1 MGFGHFFVLLS
12 TMTMQIP
19 LIRSITGWK
28 YPHGQEAIGQG
39 VTPHGCAALRG
50 TGPGPNYSPI
60 PPAWILRA
68 TAPVVTHNGRSP
80 RLERR
85 RSGLTSMRRMP
96 QALAAALVAV
106 LCGVALAAELPA
118 NEYPTAA
125 RADYV
130 FGCMQVNGQTRDALE
145 RCSCSIDVIASLLP
159 YEQYEEAETVMRV
172 RQRGGKNASMF
183 LTTPMLR
190 AKVDE
195 LKRAQVE
202 AELRCF

>member
-1 MGFGHFFVLLS
+1 
-12 TMTMQIP
+12 
-19 LIRSITGWK
+19 
-28 YPHGQEAIGQG
+28 
-39 VTPHGCAALRG
+39 
-50 TGPGPNYSPI
+50 
-60 PPAWILRA
+60 
-68 TAPVVTHNGRSP
+68 
-80 RLERR
+80 
-85 RSGLTSMRRMP
+85 MRRMS
-96 QALAAALVAV
+96 QALAVALVAV
-106 LCGVALAAELPA
+106 HCGPALATDLPA
-118 NEYPTAA
+118 NEYPTTA

-183 LTTPMLR
+183 LTTPVLR
-190 AKVDE
+190 AKVDD